1 MSEHLARYLETLS
14 RTQHALSSGF
24 RALRR
29 GHPRE
34 SDLCGV
40 CERLAAQCRDHTER
54 LEPFLHRYRSGARP
68 PGPEAP
74 EYDARG
80 FGAGGFDTGFTTGL
94 NAGFDAGF
102 DAGLNAGF
110 DAERF
115 GTGAFDAGGFGRGEF
130 DAGGFDGG
138 GFDAASIDGG
148 GFEAAEAGSARRPRV
163 TPGAAGGDG
172 GGLALLRD
180 LHGLYLLAT
189 ECDLSWSVVAQAAR
203 GLRDDELLG
212 LARHCAPETAVQ
224 LLWLRTRMHQA
235 APQVLVVPSARPQKG
250 DKGRH

>member
-40 CERLAAQCRDHTER
+40 CERLAAQCRDHAER
-54 LEPFLHRYRSGARP
+54 LEPFLRRYRSGGLRDPRP
-68 PGPEAP
+68 PQSRAP
-74 EYDARG
+74 V
-80 FGAGGFDTGFTTGL
+80 TPPGL
-94 NAGFDAGF
+94 EVPRLETSG
-102 DAGLNAGF
+102 
-110 DAERF
+110 
-115 GTGAFDAGGFGRGEF
+115 F
-130 DAGGFDGG
+130 DAGGFDAGSFDTGGFDAGSFETGPFEAG

-148 GFEAAEAGSARRPRV
+148 GFDAAGLEPADLQRVVRGVAERERAGAEGADAGAARRPRV
-163 TPGAAGGDG
+163 TPGRGGGG
-172 GGLALLRD
+172 GGLALLWD
-180 LHGLYLLAT
+180 LHGLYLLGT

-203 GLRDDELLG
+203 GLRDDDLLG
-212 LARHCAPETAVQ
+212 LARHCAPETAIQ

-235 APQVLVVPSARPQKG
+235 APQVLVVPSW
-250 DKGRH
+250 